1 MMPKALSEMIFSS
14 GLYLL
19 KVLNSVWWKSLQHP
33 IRERTVTKDYYNENF
48 FKLFLLRLY
57 KFVQNLL
64 QPNSFMLENSL

>member
-33 IRERTVTKDYYNENF
+33 IRERTVTKDYNENF